1 MNQSM
6 YDQNTNKYV
15 FGNMNTPSQ
24 SQQFQ
29 QQQQSQPTSPTQL
42 LQPQYF
48 GKQQI
53 ADFIDK
59 TFEKKVREW
68 KTWTFSSVFI
78 IFLPLLLFQMLFLS
92 FMFSPPP
99 PTNSTSPSIISV
111 ILKTINNHI
120 FGITLYMI
128 GQFILGTSYHS
139 ICSVYRQ
146 VPASFKEQFTVL
158 SVPHIVFIALN
169 TLIQPL
175 FLYFFFS
182 IPINKFSLSSIV
194 EVCYQD
200 FSETI
205 PIAKCELEYNLF
217 FYLFVI
223 SCIGLVCSGLFRIY
237 SNQEF
242 VYSFPK
248 ANIPTFL
255 QIKSMLYNNFWIS
268 FYTSFYLFFL
278 GSFLLG
284 IFFLILFKTFT
295 IQILIFSIKLWCFTF
310 AIIFQNLTRNRLF
323 EIYFTRG
330 IRFTLENFNSV
341 TFDSPSLSS
350 PPNSQQ
356 TLLGINNKPIIE
368 NGNIF
373 LLKAIYSCD
382 PLIQALGWKDFLHL
396 SKYSQPRR
404 THLYREM
411 GELLDDPSILK
422 IIRQYEDQ
430 IHDLSLKLSCPKEYY
445 ENLNS
450 GNIKKEDEKN
460 NSNSN
465 NNNNNNNNSIIF
477 KIGNNIEKII
487 KKTLNFISGVKFDY
501 NLYECEIRQ
510 ALSNTQSIL
519 WSIESIGSLIVSA
532 QINDD
537 RETMELLHRYQIP
550 QKFLIPLFQI
560 LALID
565 QLEKDLSHQIE
576 LDKFTINRDYYF
588 LKSFSNLIEP
598 PLNCLGVLKTSRPHF
613 RIFKLVGKNIISQVL
628 ETIGHQISDISFPYD
643 LRSTLNSYRNGEFSI
658 YQ

>member
-1 MNQSM
+1 M
-6 YDQNTNKYV
+6 YDLNTNKYG
-15 FGNMNTPSQ
+15 FGTPSQ
-24 SQQFQ
+24 QSQPQ
-29 QQQQSQPTSPTQL
+29 QQQQQQQLQQQQLQQSQL
-42 LQPQYF
+42 LQAQQPQYF

-53 ADFIDK
+53 ADYIDK
-59 TFEKKVREW
+59 TFEKKIKEW

-92 FMFSPPP
+92 FMFSPSLK
-99 PTNSTSPSIISV
+99 STSTSMILV
-111 ILKTINNHI
+111 ILRTIGNHI
-120 FGITLYMI
+120 FGIILYVI
-128 GQFILGTSYHS
+128 GQLILGASYHS

-158 SVPHIVFIALN
+158 SIPHLIFITLN

-182 IPINKFSLSSIV
+182 IPLNKFSLSSII

-205 PIAKCELEYNLF
+205 PVAKCELEYNLF

-248 ANIPTFL
+248 ANIPTFI

-284 IFFLILFKTFT
+284 ILFLILFKTFT

-330 IRFTLENFNSV
+330 LRFTLENFNSV
-341 TFDSPSLSS
+341 TFDSS
-350 PPNSQQ
+350 NSQQ
-356 TLLGINNKPIIE
+356 QQQQQQQTLFDNSKPIIE
-368 NGNIF
+368 NGSIF

-404 THLYREM
+404 TYLYREM
-411 GELLDDPSILK
+411 SELLDQPSILK

-430 IHDLSLKLSCPKEYY
+430 INDLSLKLSCPREYY

-450 GNIKKEDEKN
+450 GNIKKQDDKINN
-460 NSNSN
+460 NSNS
-465 NNNNNNNNSIIF
+465 NNNNNSIIF
-477 KIGNNIEKII
+477 KIGDNIEKII

-537 RETMELLHRYQIP
+537 KETMELLHRYQIP

-588 LKSFSNLIEP
+588 LKSFSNFIEP
-598 PLNCLGVLKTSRPHF
+598 PLNCLGILKTSRPHF
-613 RIFKLVGKNIISQVL
+613 RIFKLVGKNMISQVL

-643 LRSTLNSYRNGEFSI
+643 LRTTLNSYRNGEFSI
-658 YQ
+658 FQ